1 MRKDRIKE
9 ELERIQKAEYARKT
23 DAQLWAYEQLS
34 RLQRSKLN
42 GEQPETLQKYNS
54 PTNRTCKLTPKMVR
68 EIKRKYNPYVY
79 GKQRLAREYGVSTS
93 VIYRILKGLSWKE
106 VRLKS

>member
-1 MRKDRIKE
+1 MRNERIKE
-9 ELERIQKAEYARKT
+9 ELERIQKAEYARKS

-34 RLQRSKLN
+34 QLQRSKLK
-42 GEQPETLQKYNS
+42 GEQPESLKKYNS
-54 PTNRTCKLTPKMVR
+54 TSNRNCKLTPKMVK

-106 VRLKS
+106 VSLKS